1 MKKVYKQPTTA
12 SIEVCPQSI
21 LCGSSG
27 YTNPNIQSGGSGSGI
42 IGG

>member
-1 MKKVYKQPTTA
+1 MKKIYQQPMTA

-27 YTNPNIQSGGSGSGI
+27 YTNPNINLGGGNSGF
-42 IGG
+42 GGG